1 MLVLDL
7 PWALLL
13 LPLPWLLR
21 RLLPPTGGG
30 PAALQVPFLDR
41 LRRLDRG
48 RGAVLPE
55 ESRRDVLLPAL
66 AWISL
71 VLAAAGPVRLED
83 PVTVEA
89 PARDLLLAVDLSGS
103 MATEDFNDG
112 AGAPASRLTVVRE
125 LLAAFLERRD
135 GDRIGLILF
144 GSAPFVQLPFTR
156 DRAVM
161 ESMLDEMVVGMAGPR
176 TMLGDAL
183 GLAAKVFEES
193 ELGERVLILLTDGN
207 DTGSRV
213 APREAARL
221 CADRD
226 IRVFT
231 IGAGDPAAVGEESL
245 DEATLAA
252 VAETTGGAYFR
263 AGDRA
268 ELEAVYTTID
278 RQVPRAVAVT
288 RYRPRQPL
296 FILPL
301 AVAWLCMLALYPWR
315 PGRGG
320 RHG

>member
-1 MLVLDL
+1 MFALDL
-7 PWALLL
+7 PWVLLL

-21 RLLPPTGGG
+21 KLLPAAAGG
-30 PAALQVPFLDR
+30 PAALQVPFLGR

-48 RGAVLPE
+48 SGGVLPA
-55 ESRRDVLLPAL
+55 RGGRGTRLPAL
-66 AWISL
+66 AWVAL
-71 VLAAAGPVRLED
+71 VAAAAGPVRLED

-103 MATEDFNDG
+103 MATADFSDG
-112 AGAPASRLTVVRE
+112 AGAPASRLAVVRE
-125 LLAAFLERRD
+125 LLGDFLARRD
-135 GDRIGLILF
+135 GDRIGLLVF

-161 ESMLDEMVVGMAGPR
+161 ESMLNEMVVGMAGAR

-193 ELGERVLILLTDGN
+193 ALEERVLVLLTDGN

-221 CADRD
+221 CADRG

-231 IGAGDPAAVGEESL
+231 IGAGDPAAAGEEAL

-252 VAETTGGAYFR
+252 VAEATGGAYFR

-268 ELEAVYTTID
+268 ELEAVYAAID
-278 RQVPRAVAVT
+278 RQVPRAVSAT
-288 RYRPRQPL
+288 RYRPREPL
-296 FILPL
+296 FTLPL
-301 AVAWLCMLALYPWR
+301 AVAWLCMLALYPR
-315 PGRGG
+315 RGG
-320 RHG
+320 GGRRG

>member
-1 MLVLDL
+1 VLILDL
-7 PWALLL
+7 PWVLLL

-21 RLLPPTGGG
+21 RLLPAAGGG
-30 PAALQVPFLDR
+30 AAALQVPFLGR

-48 RGAVLPE
+48 QGSVLPTLAGGR
-55 ESRRDVLLPAL
+55 STWLPAL
-66 AWISL
+66 AWIAL
-71 VLAAAGPVRLED
+71 VVAAAGPVRLQD
-83 PVTVEA
+83 PVALEA
-89 PARDLLLAVDLSGS
+89 PARDLLIAVDLSGS
-103 MATEDFNDG
+103 MATEDFTGDDG
-112 AGAPASRLTVVRE
+112 VPASRLAVVRQ
-125 LLAAFLERRD
+125 LLGDFLDHRD
-135 GDRIGLILF
+135 GDRIGLLVF

-161 ESMLDEMVVGMAGPR
+161 ESMLEEMVVGMAGPR

-193 ELGERVLILLTDGN
+193 DLEERVLVLLTDGN

-221 CADRD
+221 CADRG

-231 IGAGDPAAVGEESL
+231 IGAGDPAAAGEEAL

-268 ELEAVYTTID
+268 ELAAVYAAID
-278 RQVPRAVAVT
+278 AQVPRVVSVS
-288 RYRPRQPL
+288 RYRPREPL
-296 FILPL
+296 FTLPL
-301 AVAWLCMLALYPWR
+301 ALAWLCMLALYP
-315 PGRGG
+315 GREAGG
-320 RHG
+320 PDG